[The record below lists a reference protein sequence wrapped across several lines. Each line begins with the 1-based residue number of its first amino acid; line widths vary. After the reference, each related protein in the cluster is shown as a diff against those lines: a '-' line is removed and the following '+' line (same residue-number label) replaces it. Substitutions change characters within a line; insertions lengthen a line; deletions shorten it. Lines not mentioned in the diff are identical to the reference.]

1 MQRGSMKS
9 KETIKS
15 FFKKT
20 SPFIIFLIAISPVLI
35 SFLIH
40 ISILVYANYVKWS
53 WFDKSPVVQNAIPV
67 EIIDESKK
75 DDKIKFNSKDLKDD
89 FHSDDKMFEPV
100 PEVQYRPVIPV
111 VEILP
116 DSKANEAL
124 DIISVSTPG
133 LESIMG
139 GPATGSKLPDTGSAM
154 MVKSFSR
161 HIQSIRE
168 DGIDV
173 VFVFDSTDSMS
184 AYLKEVKLKIRNLAS
199 AIRKLVP
206 ACRIGLVTYRDNKD
220 EYITKQFPL
229 TYSITSLQE
238 FLNKVDY
245 GGGYDI
251 REAVAEGLRVA
262 IEDIK
267 WNKKSRKFILLIGD
281 APPHI
286 EDMPRAIEMV
296 KNFRIK
302 MGGRLSVIDIREP
315 KDMSRY
321 YWERYIMP
329 EMTDPGIESFEYLT
343 DPRKVMEDFEM
354 LADVGGGESA
364 RLTNEKKVIRNMML
378 MIFGTRWEMY
388 LDEFMKNL

>member
-1 MQRGSMKS
+1 MKS

>member
-1 MQRGSMKS
+1 
-9 KETIKS
+9 
-15 FFKKT
+15 
-20 SPFIIFLIAISPVLI
+20 
-35 SFLIH
+35 
-40 ISILVYANYVKWS
+40 LVYANYVKWS